1 MKIFSLLTVLL
12 QQVPFRVC
20 RGEVRAVNT
29 GMCSLNVNISG
40 GNLNVVIFYT
50 LFTQFYSSC
59 LKVRNL
65 CKVKGPRE

>member
-1 MKIFSLLTVLL
+1 
-12 QQVPFRVC
+12 
-20 RGEVRAVNT
+20 VNT
-29 GMCSLNVNISG
+29 GMCSLSVNISS